1 MSETSGCFRFS
12 ILKHKQKALHER
24 DGCWGW
30 GGRVSAE
37 RGACRCG
44 PVWPAGRPAGRTDG
58 GQVSAGRKSNEL
70 KRQVQ

>member
-37 RGACRCG
+37 RGACRQAAGAG
-44 PVWPAGRPAGRTDG
+44 PSGRPAGRPAGRTEDKCLRD
-58 GQVSAGRKSNEL
+58 ARAMN
-70 KRQVQ
+70 